1 MIGMRFDWARLCKT
15 YPIPLVGL
23 CLPSRLIK
31 CLDKYKLY
39 LYQLTGI
46 DIAYIRIVDDHASST
61 WPCQLSNFPSS
72 PFSTRPFKS

>member
-23 CLPSRLIK
+23 CLPSRLLK

-61 WPCQLSNFPSS
+61 WPC
-72 PFSTRPFKS
+72 